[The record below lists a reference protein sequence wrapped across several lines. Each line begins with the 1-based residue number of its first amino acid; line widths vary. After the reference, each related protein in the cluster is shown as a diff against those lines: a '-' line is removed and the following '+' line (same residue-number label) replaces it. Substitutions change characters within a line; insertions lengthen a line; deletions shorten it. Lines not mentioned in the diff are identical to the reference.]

1 LRQGHHL
8 CPFRIASASRKP
20 QLPGTAARVVRL
32 FHDVETPKQTCGT
45 FDRAAGSVLAPL
57 NQKACDPMEN
67 PLALWL
73 GMALYAAIGLFGI
86 FVFHDSA
93 SIQDLTAGYGVAYRT
108 IASSETAK

>member
-1 LRQGHHL
+1 MRN
-8 CPFRIASASRKP
+8 FRPGSGFSIGASEP
-20 QLPGTAARVVRL
+20 
-32 FHDVETPKQTCGT
+32 
-45 FDRAAGSVLAPL
+45 
-57 NQKACDPMEN
+57 KACDPMEN

-73 GMALYAAIGLFGI
+73 GVALYAAIGLFRI